1 MTYQEVFEWID
12 DNYDLDDYGSTEEMY
27 DAIQAD
33 WTGRNDFASIISLD
47 DFNSTYEK
55 EEEEDVNEFEFNGG
69 SEGTGDSPSD
79 IEDTTRSPEQNLSS
93 WKKISSGAKRWL
105 GI

>member
-12 DNYDLDDYGSTEEMY
+12 DNYDLEDYDSAEEMY
-27 DAIQAD
+27 YAIQAD

-55 EEEEDVNEFEFNGG
+55 DDEDVNESISYGG
-69 SEGTGDSPSD
+69 SQGTGDSPSD
-79 IEDTTRSPEQNLSS
+79 IEDTARSPEQNLSS
-93 WKKISSGAKRWL
+93 WKKISSGVKRWL
-105 GI
+105 GR

>member
-1 MTYQEVFEWID
+1 LTYQEVFEWID

-27 DAIQAD
+27 DAIQSD

-55 EEEEDVNEFEFNGG
+55 DDEDVNESISYGG
-69 SEGTGDSPSD
+69 SQGTGDSPSD
-79 IEDTTRSPEQNLSS
+79 IEDTARSPEQNLSS
-93 WKKISSGAKRWL
+93 WKKISSGVKRWL
-105 GI
+105 GR

>member
-33 WTGRNDFASIISLD
+33 WTGRNDFASIISLE
-47 DFNSTYEK
+47 DFNNTYYK

-69 SEGTGDSPSD
+69 SQGTGDSPSD
-79 IEDTTRSPEQNLSS
+79 IEDTARSPEQNLSS
-93 WKKISSGAKRWL
+93 RQKISSGVKRWL
-105 GI
+105 GR